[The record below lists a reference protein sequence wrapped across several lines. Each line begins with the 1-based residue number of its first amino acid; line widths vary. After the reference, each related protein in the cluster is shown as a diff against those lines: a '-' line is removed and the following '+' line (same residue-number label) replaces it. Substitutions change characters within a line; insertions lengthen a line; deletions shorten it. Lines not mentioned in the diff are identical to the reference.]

1 MSAPAPPLL
10 VPPLPATRPDRGSI
24 PVMVPVLGPEEEA
37 AVAEVV
43 RSGWV
48 AEGPRVA
55 EFERAFAAEVGA
67 AHGIAVTSCTTGL
80 HLCLHLLG
88 VGPGDEVVVPSL
100 SFIATANVVRMCGA
114 TPVFADVDP
123 VTGNLT
129 AAAVAEALTART
141 RAVVLVHQGGQPA
154 DVDAVRAACGDVPVV
169 EDAACAAGSTVR
181 GHPVG
186 AGALL
191 AAWSF
196 HPRKVLTTGEG
207 GMITTDDPEW
217 AARLRR
223 LRSHGMS
230 VSAADRHAAE
240 TGADRVVLEEY
251 GETAFNY
258 RMTDVQAAMGLVQVR
273 RLAGIVAQRREL
285 AARYHELLAPHGLR
299 AVRDPEHGTSNY
311 QSFWVE
317 LPAGAPPLVDVLTE
331 LARAGVSARRG
342 IMAAHLEPAYA
353 GHPHRPLP
361 HTEHLTSRS
370 IIIPL
375 HHELTDDDQRT
386 VVDALARALR
396 LDTAPAPA
404 VPHSTDPGTRP

>member
-1 MSAPAPPLL
+1 VTAAPLAPP
-10 VPPLPATRPDRGSI
+10 VPPARTDRAGI
-24 PVMVPVLGPEEEA
+24 PVMVPMLGPEEAE
-37 AVAEVV
+37 AVADVV

-48 AEGPRVA
+48 ADGPRVA
-55 EFERAFAAEVGA
+55 AFEEAFAAEVGA
-67 AHGIAVTSCTTGL
+67 AHGVAVSSCTTGL

-100 SFIATANVVRMCGA
+100 SFIATANVVRHCGA
-114 TPVFADVDP
+114 EPVFADVDP
-123 VTGNLT
+123 LTGNLDPARV
-129 AAAVAEALTART
+129 AAALTPRT
-141 RAVVLVHQGGQPA
+141 RAVLLVHQGGQPA
-154 DVDAVRAACGDVPVV
+154 DVEAVRAVCGDVPVV
-169 EDAACAAGSTVR
+169 EDAACAAGSTLR
-181 GHPVG
+181 GRPVG

-207 GMITTDDPEW
+207 GMITTDDAEW

-240 TGADRVVLEEY
+240 LGAARVVLEGY
-251 GETAFNY
+251 DETAFNY

-273 RLAGIVAQRREL
+273 RLAGIVAGRRAL
-285 AARYHELLAPHGLR
+285 AARYHELLAPLGLR

-317 LPAGAPPLVDVLTE
+317 LPDGAPSQVDVLTE
-331 LARAGVSARRG
+331 LAAVGISARRG

-353 GHPHRPLP
+353 GHPHPPLP
-361 HTEHLTSRS
+361 HTERLTRRS
-370 IIIPL
+370 IILPL
-375 HHELTDDDQRT
+375 HHELTDDDQRR
-386 VVDALARALR
+386 VVAELARVLR
-396 LDTAPAPA
+396 LDG
-404 VPHSTDPGTRP
+404 PGA